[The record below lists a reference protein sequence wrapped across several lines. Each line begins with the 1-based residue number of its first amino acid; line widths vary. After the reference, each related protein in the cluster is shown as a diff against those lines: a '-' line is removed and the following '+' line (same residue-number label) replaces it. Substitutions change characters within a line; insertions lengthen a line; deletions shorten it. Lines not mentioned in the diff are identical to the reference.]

1 MQVLQ
6 NDVQS
11 HARSV
16 EAVSAA
22 GRGLLSCS
30 AGDGA
35 EGLRRGLQ
43 ELQRRWEAVRAECE
57 RRELRLQQN
66 LRRLRA
72 VGAELQELL
81 QWLEAAEAQLR
92 CCGDP
97 QSCDEELTAL
107 QVTPTSGAATPQHCM
122 PHSHPIV
129 PIPFPFPSHCSHPI
143 PIPFP

>member
-35 EGLRRGLQ
+35 GRR
-43 ELQRRWEAVRAECE
+43 
-57 RRELRLQQN
+57 
-66 LRRLRA
+66 
-72 VGAELQELL
+72 
-81 QWLEAAEAQLR
+81 
-92 CCGDP
+92 
-97 QSCDEELTAL
+97 
-107 QVTPTSGAATPQHCM
+107 
-122 PHSHPIV
+122 
-129 PIPFPFPSHCSHPI
+129 
-143 PIPFP
+143 